1 MNAISLRILRT
12 TEFLP
17 LYRKLLLGK
26 KLDEREKEALLK
38 IAVILI
44 NAGDENAQDLGYR
57 VTVLYG
63 NHLSD
68 YEPLY
73 DIAISKGYFPVTK
86 AIENRA
92 ELSHFFEKAFF
103 STLLSSL
110 GETYK
115 ADGIYLTSQQTELA
129 AYFDENVD
137 RGVAVVAPTSYGK
150 SELFVNFCNLHENA
164 TIAIIVPTKALL
176 AQMKR
181 RVLHGR
187 EKSGNKRKIITHP
200 EMYNQGDTGFVGIL
214 TQERLLRMM
223 QDDRDLKFDYVFI
236 DEAHNLLAGDQRNV
250 LLAKVLA
257 LLSAR
262 SERTAFSYLTPFL
275 VNPEN
280 LNTKY
285 TANNF
290 TEFRISEHLK
300 TERYHI
306 IDLRDKG
313 EHVLKLYDQY
323 LAEFVPIINTPPRN
337 EIEFIKSYSGSKNIV
352 YLNSPPRLE
361 KFAMSLARGLEPLEN
376 AELLA
381 ACKDISAYLHKDYG
395 LLDCIQRGVIYHHGS
410 VPDVVRLYIE
420 DLYSNMPEIKYVVSS
435 STLLEGVN
443 IPADKLFLLECKKGR
458 GYLSASQF
466 KNLVGRICRF
476 RELFDPEKGSLAMLE
491 PEIYIVASRYM
502 AADANIETFIKDRVK
517 VDKKIEDKLE
527 NVLLEA
533 TPITEE
539 NQGEMDKANEILE
552 NLEPGITGNDTGY
565 AKTDLGKFCYA
576 NNISEFDILECEKE
590 ISELLVNIAKDEHK
604 ISNAEELMEVIH
616 VVFINHIP
624 EGTHRHL
631 QRLSRGSAKRF
642 YRMFIEWRMR
652 NASYSEMIGRFLDYW
667 GRIDDPF
674 VYVDKWGDTAR
685 PGFFMERWV
694 NVSEKSGKQ
703 KVNLAIVRIKEE
715 QDFLDNQIMKF
726 VETLND
732 MKLLEDEFYTRIK
745 YGTTDERK
753 ITMMKN
759 GFSAGLASLLLEKYT
774 DYLTID
780 THANTVDLK
789 EAVEMAMADNG
800 ENKIHT
806 FEAGFYTSE

>member
-1 MNAISLRILRT
+1 MSAITLRT
-12 TEFLP
+12 LRNTNFST
-17 LYRKLLLGK
+17 LYKKLLLGE
-26 KLDEREKEALLK
+26 KLGEQEKEALLK
-38 IAVILI
+38 IALILI
-44 NAGDENAQDLGYR
+44 NAGDDNAQGLGYR
-57 VTVLYG
+57 IVVLYG

-73 DIAISKGYFPVTK
+73 DVAINKGYIPVTK
-86 AIENRA
+86 TIENRD
-92 ELSHFFEKAFF
+92 ELAHFFEDTFF

-110 GETYK
+110 GEIYK
-115 ADGIYLTSQQTELA
+115 SNGIYLTFQQTELA
-129 AYFDENVD
+129 AYFGKNVD

-150 SELFVNFCNLHENA
+150 SELFVNFCNYHENA

-176 AQMKR
+176 TQMKK

-187 EKSGNKRKIITHP
+187 ETPGNKRKIITHP
-200 EMYNQGDTGFVGIL
+200 EMYNQGDTGFIGIL
-214 TQERLLRMM
+214 TQERLLRMI
-223 QDDRDLKFDYVFI
+223 QDDRNLEFDYVFI
-236 DEAHNLLAGDQRNV
+236 DEAHNLLSGDQRNV
-250 LLAKVLA
+250 LLAKVIA

-262 SERTAFSYLTPFL
+262 CKKTSFSYLTPFL
-275 VNPEN
+275 VNPKN

-285 TANNF
+285 TDRDFA
-290 TEFRISEHLK
+290 EFRISEHLK

-306 IDLRDKG
+306 IDLREGG
-313 EHVLKLYDQY
+313 ECVLKLYDQY
-323 LAEFVPIINTPPRN
+323 MDEFVSITNHPEHNEVEFINT
-337 EIEFIKSYSGSKNIV
+337 YSGSKNIV
-352 YLNSPPRLE
+352 YLNSPPKLE
-361 KFAMSLARGLEPLEN
+361 KFAMSLARRLESLEN
-376 AELLA
+376 PNILA
-381 ACKDISAYLHKDYG
+381 ACDDISAFLHKDYG
-395 LLDCIQRGVIYHHGS
+395 LLECIQRGVIYHHGS

-420 DLYSNMPEIKYVVSS
+420 SLYSTISEIKYVVSS

-443 IPADKLFLLECKKGR
+443 IPAEKLFLLEGKKG
-458 GYLSASQF
+458 GGNLSASQF

-502 AADANIETFIKDRVK
+502 AANANIEKFIKDRVK

-533 TPITEE
+533 TPITED

-565 AKTDLGKFCYA
+565 AKTDFGKFCYA

-590 ISELLVNIAKDEHK
+590 ISDLLAEIGKAEHK
-604 ISNAEELMEVIH
+604 VSNAEELMDVIH
-616 VVFINHIP
+616 IVFINHIP

-631 QRLSRGSAKRF
+631 QRLSQDSAKRF

-667 GRIDDPF
+667 GRIDDPL

-685 PGFFMERWV
+685 PGYYMERWV
-694 NVSEKSGKQ
+694 NVSEKSEKQ
-703 KVNLAIVRIKEE
+703 KVNLSIVRIKEE

-732 MKLLEDEFYTRIK
+732 LQLLEDEFYTKIK

-774 DYLTID
+774 DYLTVDIQ
-780 THANTVDLK
+780 ANTVDLN
-789 EAVEMAMADNG
+789 EAVEMAMAGNG
-800 ENKIHT
+800 ENRIHT